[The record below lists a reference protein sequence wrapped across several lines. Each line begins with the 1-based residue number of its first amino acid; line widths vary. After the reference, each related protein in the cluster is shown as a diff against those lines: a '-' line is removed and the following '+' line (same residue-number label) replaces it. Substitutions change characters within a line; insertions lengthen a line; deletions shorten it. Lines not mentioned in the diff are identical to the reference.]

1 MFPPNTD
8 DLTLT
13 TDPVFHWC
21 LYSLAFAV
29 GVSAVFALAAL
40 VPA

>member
-1 MFPPNTD
+1 MLPPNDD

-29 GVSAVFALAAL
+29 GVGVVFAVAGAWPL
-40 VPA
+40 